1 MVCRR
6 MLCGTGVFSGDAG
19 TRRQIAAYRGAT
31 QAVSS
36 TRSDL
41 PRQDR
46 NGLFLSEGQQGH
58 HVQPTD
64 GCDVQD
70 WNRLA
75 GSNQRGTLAPSCENT

>member
-46 NGLFLSEGQQGH
+46 NGLFLAVGQQG
-58 HVQPTD
+58 Q
-64 GCDVQD
+64 QRAAER
-70 WNRLA
+70 RLRHP
-75 GSNQRGTLAPSCENT
+75 GLEETSWQ